1 MDSVVY
7 ALEVAASFVL
17 VLGILVFVHEFG
29 HFIVAK
35 SLRIGVPVFSLG
47 LGPRL
52 FGFFR
57 GGTDY
62 RVSWVPLGGY
72 VRLAGEDPNE
82 QTGAPEEFLSRP
94 RWQRFLVFVAGAVFN
109 IVLALVV
116 TWTILVAY
124 GRPEARH
131 PDAYPVVAL
140 VEEGAAAEAAG
151 LLEGDAVLA
160 INDRDA
166 RLSEVQR
173 DEIMFSPGKA
183 VQVRIERDGAEMTI
197 SLEVGADE
205 VYGLGHAGWFLVQE
219 GSEPPTILSVHE
231 GWPAEEAGVREGDR
245 VLALGGWE
253 PVSEV
258 EFRSLLAKNP
268 EQELELKLDRGGET
282 VVVTVVPRRD
292 EDGRGKIG
300 VVPSAGGYVTREF
313 GAWEA
318 VGESVQINI
327 ELSAVLFVTLKKMFT
342 GDIPVRALSGP
353 IEIARVSRQMVTSM
367 QSFLGLLAFISL
379 QLGILNLLPIP
390 VLDGGHILI
399 LGVEGT
405 MRRSLPDRL
414 KERVMLAGLVF
425 LLAVFSIVI
434 YLDLDKAFSL

>member
-1 MDSVVY
+1 MGSLIY
-7 ALEVAASFVL
+7 GIEVAASFVL

-35 SLRIGVPVFSLG
+35 ALRIGVPVFSLG

-52 FGFFR
+52 FGFQR

-82 QTGAPEEFLSRP
+82 QTGAPDEFLSRP

-109 IVLALVV
+109 IALALIV
-116 TWTILVAY
+116 TWVLLVSY
-124 GRPEARH
+124 GKPEVRN
-131 PDAYPVVAL
+131 PDAYPVVA
-140 VEEGAAAEAAG
+140 VIEEGSAADAAG
-151 LLEGDAVLA
+151 LREGDVIVS

-166 RLSEVQR
+166 RQAEVRR
-173 DEIMFSPGKA
+173 DEIMFSPGKET
-183 VQVRIERDGAEMTI
+183 QIRIERGGAEMAL
-197 SLEVGADE
+197 SMLVGKDS
-205 VYGLGHAGWFLVQE
+205 VYGLGRAGWMVIQE
-219 GSEPPTILSVHE
+219 GSEAPVIQEVLE
-231 GWPAEEAGVREGDR
+231 GSPAERAGLRGGDR
-245 VLALGGWE
+245 VLALGGLE
-253 PVSEV
+253 PISEI
-258 EFRSLLAKNP
+258 EFRGLLSQSP
-268 EQELELKLDRGGET
+268 GQEFELKLDRDGEAMTVAVTPEGG
-282 VVVTVVPRRD
+282 
-292 EDGRGKIG
+292 EDGRGRIG
-300 VVPSAGGYVTREF
+300 VYFSGYVTREF
-313 GAWEA
+313 SAWEA
-318 VGESVQINI
+318 VGEAVRINI
-327 ELSAVLFVTLKKMFT
+327 EQSGVLFATLRRMLT

-399 LGVEGT
+399 LGVEGA
-405 MRRSLPDRL
+405 MRRPLPDRL

-425 LLAVFSIVI
+425 LLAVFSLVI
-434 YLDLDKAFSL
+434 FLDLDKAFSL

>member
-7 ALEVAASFVL
+7 GFEVAASFVL

-52 FGFFR
+52 FGFHR

-109 IVLALVV
+109 IVLALIV
-116 TWTILVAY
+116 TWLILVAY
-124 GRPEARH
+124 GKPEARH

-151 LLEGDAVLA
+151 LEEGDAVLA

-166 RLSEVQR
+166 RLPEVQR
-173 DEIMFSPGKA
+173 DEIMFSPGKQA
-183 VQVRIERDGAEMTI
+183 QVRIERDGQEMTI
-197 SLEVGADE
+197 PLEVGADE
-205 VYGLGHAGWFLVQE
+205 IYGLGHAGWFLVQE
-219 GSEPPTILSVHE
+219 GTEPPEILSVQE
-231 GWPAEEAGVREGDR
+231 GWPAEEAGVQEGDR

-258 EFRSLLAKNP
+258 EFRSLLARNP
-268 EQELELKLDRGGET
+268 EQELELKLDRGGEI
-282 VVVTVVPRRD
+282 VVVTVVPRLD

-300 VVPSAGGYVTREF
+300 VVPSAGGYVIREF

-318 VGESVQINI
+318 VGEAVQINI
-327 ELSAVLFVTLKKMFT
+327 EQSAVLFVTLKKMFT

-425 LLAVFSIVI
+425 LLAVFSLVI
-434 YLDLDKAFSL
+434 YMDLDKAFSL